1 MKNLFLTTA
10 LVAVTAAGAFAG
22 GKLPTTLEESHS
34 VIEFLDDQNDVLA
47 AENAELKAQLA
58 AVESDED
65 ALIVMQSNVESLTQA
80 IEGFEAQ
87 KAKDQATINDQNSQI
102 QALAAYNADIK
113 AELLKTATRMLN
125 AERALEEA
133 QAELAAP
140 NESAEVLAGIQE
152 VITDHKAQAGAN
164 FAKDP
169 VGYITFAF
177 NYLEDRVAD
186 LKNAEDHIRDL
197 EEQIEFHKE
206 GGYWNPT
213 NW

>member
-10 LVAVTAAGAFAG
+10 LVAVAATSAFAG

-58 AVESDED
+58 AVESDEVE
-65 ALIVMQSNVESLTQA
+65 LIILQADLDSHIESAAT
-80 IEGFEAQ
+80 
-87 KAKDQATINDQNSQI
+87 AKRLINEQNSQI
-102 QALAAYNADIK
+102 QALAAYNKEIK

-140 NESAEVLAGIQE
+140 NASAEVLAGIQE
-152 VITDHKAQAGAN
+152 VITDHKSQAGAN

-169 VGYITFAF
+169 IGYITFAF
-177 NYLEDRVAD
+177 NYLEDRLAD
-186 LKNAEDHIRDL
+186 LKRTEDRIRDL

>member
-22 GKLPTTLEESHS
+22 GKLPSTLEESHS
-34 VIEFLDDQNDVLA
+34 IIEFLDDQNDVLA
-47 AENAELKAQLA
+47 AENADLKAQLA
-58 AVESDED
+58 AIDD
-65 ALIVMQSNVESLTQA
+65 AVD
-80 IEGFEAQ
+80 
-87 KAKDQATINDQNSQI
+87 DQVVFQNSQI
-102 QALAAYNADIK
+102 QALAQYNAELKAEIEAIR

-125 AERALEEA
+125 AESALEEA

-152 VITDHKAQAGAN
+152 VITDHKSQAGAN

-169 VGYITFAF
+169 IGYITFAF

-186 LKNAEDHIRDL
+186 LKRAEDHIRDL

>member
-58 AVESDED
+58 AVESDEVE
-65 ALIVMQSNVESLTQA
+65 LIILQADLDSHIESAAT
-80 IEGFEAQ
+80 
-87 KAKDQATINDQNSQI
+87 AKRLINEQNSQI
-102 QALAAYNADIK
+102 QALAAYNKEIK

-140 NESAEVLAGIQE
+140 NASAEVLAGIQE
-152 VITDHKAQAGAN
+152 VITDHKSQAGAN

-169 VGYITFAF
+169 IGYITFAF

>member
-34 VIEFLDDQNDVLA
+34 IIEFLDDQNDVLA
-47 AENAELKAQLA
+47 AENADLKAQLA
-58 AVESDED
+58 AIDD
-65 ALIVMQSNVESLTQA
+65 AVD
-80 IEGFEAQ
+80 
-87 KAKDQATINDQNSQI
+87 DQVVFQNSQI
-102 QALAAYNADIK
+102 QALAAYNAELKAEIEAIR

-125 AERALEEA
+125 AESALEEL
-133 QAELAAP
+133 QNAP
-140 NESAEVLAGIQE
+140 NASAEVLAGIQE
-152 VITDHKAQAGAN
+152 VITDHKSQAGAN

-169 VGYITFAF
+169 IGYITFAF